1 MYDCLSMCACVY
13 VRPHVNACNP
23 ICMYFTHA
31 HINLLFIKQVLF
43 ISAFQALFFLAQ
55 PSSSRSFS
63 RKTRFLLPNSCF
75 GYPVADIMS
84 CRGLCS
90 CDDGWF
96 FCNTPPTHTANL
108 HMYMCR
114 LDEKSLHT
122 WAGRVIEATK
132 IACVCVCVY

>member
-1 MYDCLSMCACVY
+1 M
-13 VRPHVNACNP
+13 
-23 ICMYFTHA
+23 
-31 HINLLFIKQVLF
+31 
-43 ISAFQALFFLAQ
+43 AQ
-55 PSSSRSFS
+55 PSGYRSFS

-90 CDDGWF
+90 CDDGCF
-96 FCNTPPTHTANL
+96 FCNPPPSANL

-122 WAGRVIEATK
+122 WTGRVIEATK
-132 IACVCVCVY
+132 IACVCVCVLKGVVLAHLSPPHPDKAGHYSQMVVCSLRPCVWCVIMDKDRESKLENCK